1 MLLLNV
7 HDEDDGAE
15 QQRKKRKKKK
25 KKKKKKIASVLLCR
39 RCYSCT
45 DKTRGVN
52 RVERVCVGIEI
63 IGYFL

>member
-15 QQRKKRKKKK
+15 QQRKKKKKT
-25 KKKKKKIASVLLCR
+25 KKIASVLLYR

>member
-1 MLLLNV
+1 MLLLNVV

-15 QQRKKRKKKK
+15 QQR
-25 KKKKKKIASVLLCR
+25 KKKKKIASVLLCR

>member
-1 MLLLNV
+1 VLLLNVV

-15 QQRKKRKKKK
+15 QQR
-25 KKKKKKIASVLLCR
+25 KKKKKIASVLLCR

>member
-1 MLLLNV
+1 VLLLNV

-15 QQRKKRKKKK
+15 QQRKKKKTT
-25 KKKKKKIASVLLCR
+25 KKIASVLLCR

>member
-15 QQRKKRKKKK
+15 QQRKKKTAT
-25 KKKKKKIASVLLCR
+25 KKIASVLLCR

>member
-15 QQRKKRKKKK
+15 QQRK

>member
-1 MLLLNV
+1 
-7 HDEDDGAE
+7 
-15 QQRKKRKKKK
+15 
-25 KKKKKKIASVLLCR
+25 VLLCR

>member
-15 QQRKKRKKKK
+15 QQRKKKTTT
-25 KKKKKKIASVLLCR
+25 KKIVSVLLCR

>member
-1 MLLLNV
+1 MFLLNV

-15 QQRKKRKKKK
+15 QQRKKKKTT
-25 KKKKKKIASVLLCR
+25 KKIASVLLCR

>member
-15 QQRKKRKKKK
+15 QQRKKKKTT
-25 KKKKKKIASVLLCR
+25 KKIVSVLLCR

>member
-15 QQRKKRKKKK
+15 QQR
-25 KKKKKKIASVLLCR
+25 KKKIASVLLCR

>member
-1 MLLLNV
+1 VFVLLLNV

-15 QQRKKRKKKK
+15 QQRKKKKK

>member
-15 QQRKKRKKKK
+15 QQR
-25 KKKKKKIASVLLCR
+25 KKKKKIASVLLCR

>member
-15 QQRKKRKKKK
+15 QQRKKKTTT
-25 KKKKKKIASVLLCR
+25 KKIASVLLCR

>member
-1 MLLLNV
+1 MLLLNVV

-15 QQRKKRKKKK
+15 QQRKKKK

>member
-15 QQRKKRKKKK
+15 QQRKKKTT
-25 KKKKKKIASVLLCR
+25 KKIASVLLCR

>member
-1 MLLLNV
+1 MLLLNVV

-15 QQRKKRKKKK
+15 QQRKKKKTT
-25 KKKKKKIASVLLCR
+25 KKIASVLLCR

>member
-15 QQRKKRKKKK
+15 QQRKKKKTT
-25 KKKKKKIASVLLCR
+25 KKIASVLLCR
-39 RCYSCT
+39 RCYSCA

>member
-1 MLLLNV
+1 MFVLLLNV

-15 QQRKKRKKKK
+15 QQRKK

-45 DKTRGVN
+45 DKMRGVN